1 MIKKH
6 KKEFLGV
13 IASEARRMARL
24 VTDLLELS
32 RIDNNKKESKKRNI

>member
-13 IASEARRMARL
+13 IASEARRMAKL
-24 VTDLLELS
+24 VTDLLDTFK
-32 RIDNNKKESKKRNI
+32 I